1 MRILILSHP
10 PDVPSVKYRVLQ
22 LIPLL
27 QREGIEVERVDIPDG
42 WIERLRVF
50 KRAKDFDAVI
60 LQKRLFASWQ
70 LGWLRRKAK
79 RLIYD
84 FDDPMIYSRKDGE
97 VRSSSSRVGRFR
109 KVMGKADLVVANSAP
124 LAQMAREHGAA
135 RVEIIP
141 TSVDLGRWIPKPAPG
156 DGSIIGWVGSPA
168 NLPNLLDIA
177 PALQGRTLRLVTDES
192 LRVPGVKVE
201 FVQWEFASEPAHVQS
216 FDIAIAPLTNDVWS
230 RGKMPF
236 KVLYYWAAGL
246 PVVASRIG
254 AIESVLEHGKTGF
267 LASTMDEWRE
277 SLDILA
283 RNPDLRM
290 RMGKAGLELVQR
302 EFTVEVAAR
311 KWKAILET

>member
-1 MRILILSHP
+1 MRILVLSHP

-27 QREGIEVERVDIPDG
+27 LQSGIEIERVDLPEG
-42 WIERLRVF
+42 WLDRLRVF
-50 KRAKDFDAVI
+50 RRAAEFDAVV

-84 FDDPMIYSRKDGE
+84 FDDPMIYSRKDGQ
-97 VRSSSSRVGRFR
+97 VRTSSSRVSRFR
-109 KVMGKADLVVANSAP
+109 KVMKTADSVVVNSAP
-124 LAQMAREHGAA
+124 LAQMAREHGAK

-141 TSVDLGRWIPKPAPG
+141 TSVDLGRWIPKPGPG

-177 PALQGRTLRLVTDES
+177 PALEGRTLRIVTDES
-192 LRVPGVKVE
+192 LRIPGVKVE
-201 FVQWEFASEPAHVQS
+201 FVRWEFATEPANVQS
-216 FDIAIAPLTNDVWS
+216 FDVAIAPLPNDIWS

-246 PVVASRIG
+246 PVVASRVG

-267 LASTMDEWRE
+267 LASTMDEWKDA
-277 SLDILA
+277 LQILV

-290 RMGKAGLELVQR
+290 KMGRAGLELVQR
-302 EFTVEVAAR
+302 EFTVEVAAA
-311 KWKAILET
+311 KWKALLQA